1 MAKTQEDICTE
12 SDRLKNDQRKIE
24 MEKSILGEIPS
35 DRPVVFIS
43 YSWDSEDH
51 QDWVAKLAED
61 LTDAG
66 IYVLFDQYVED
77 GTILPAFMD
86 FGIERADKVIVI
98 GTETY
103 KQKSYYPDTGAA
115 FEGCIIRTQMFQ
127 NLGTK
132 KFITC
137 LRHGTFKDSF
147 PLILSGNKGHDFVDD
162 ANYNNELEIPCRE
175 IWHKPKRQR
184 PALGNIPDYAK

>member
-1 MAKTQEDICTE
+1 
-12 SDRLKNDQRKIE
+12 
-24 MEKSILGEIPS
+24 
-35 DRPVVFIS
+35 
-43 YSWDSEDH
+43 
-51 QDWVAKLAED
+51 
-61 LTDAG
+61 
-66 IYVLFDQYVED
+66 
-77 GTILPAFMD
+77 MD
-86 FGIERADKVIVI
+86 FGIERANKVIII

-147 PLILSGNKGHDFVDD
+147 PLILSGNKGHNFVDD
-162 ANYNNELEIPCRE
+162 ANYNTEL
-175 IWHKPKRQR
+175 
-184 PALGNIPDYAK
+184 